1 MHTHNERKVKTNKQ
15 KIDRKTTFKQT
26 TIIEQNEKWGKPKNI
41 SKSKNG

>member
-1 MHTHNERKVKTNKQ
+1 MHTHNERKVKINKQ

-26 TIIEQNEKWGKPKNI
+26 TKIKQNEKSGKPKNI